1 MNDTFSKS
9 WALSLTK
16 PWPIIGGFLL
26 VLALMSND
34 EHFENK
40 FLTLLWWSKRGIK
53 ADLGL
58 ILLLH
63 FPGFE
68 IFSLVIECFGIDGV
82 VDILFNI
89 GVVSSVLEPYQN
101 SDFDVVITGAG
112 SLKIWK
118 KQKSNLTS
126 EWVWRARNSWGW
138 KASIRWN
145 VSTQK
150 CVETSK

>member
-1 MNDTFSKS
+1 MNGTFSKS
-9 WALSLTK
+9 WARSLTK

-26 VLALMSND
+26 VLAFMSND

-40 FLTLLWWSKRGIK
+40 FLTLLWWLFRGIK

-63 FPGFE
+63 FPVFE
-68 IFSLVIECFGIDGV
+68 MFSLVMECFGIEGV

-89 GVVSSVLEPYQN
+89 MGVVSSVFEPYQN

-112 SLKIWK
+112 LLKIGGK
-118 KQKSNLTS
+118 NQIRNQS
-126 EWVWRARNSWGW
+126 EF
-138 KASIRWN
+138 
-145 VSTQK
+145 
-150 CVETSK
+150 VELEKFGFEM